1 MTNKEELPVEEGSK
15 QAPEHFYIKI
25 TADGPYFVYGNP
37 PIDQEIIMP
46 NAEGSSWVYQ
56 KGKHFETSEAPVHL
70 CRCGHSKHKPF
81 CDGSHK
87 HADWDPRETAPHS
100 PLLEDADE
108 IEGPTMVLGD
118 NEKYCAFARFCDA
131 RGRIWNLVER
141 AETEEERELVRRE
154 AGHCP
159 SGRLVVW
166 DKETEEVFE
175 PPFDFVRSGYRVGV
189 AHCNFQLRGVESEED
204 EELVRREAEKYG
216 VPWYNKRFD
225 TKGEM
230 ERTGESMEM
239 AARRL
244 RYAWFDELSREHGYT
259 VVAIAHHIDDSIET
273 FFINLLRGTG
283 LRGLTGIT
291 THAGKLIRPLMF
303 ASRKDILEYA
313 VAQHIPYRE
322 DSSNRSTKYLRNKIR
337 LGLVP
342 RIKEISPKFTD
353 LMRQNI
359 GRLTDAQLF
368 INHGIQ
374 RIREEVITTENGID
388 TIHID
393 RIDRAFPLNFVIFE
407 LLNSTYSFKGD
418 VSDALVR
425 ALEQN
430 SGTGKRFYSKSHVA
444 YIDRGRIMVT
454 PIPADDP
461 CQVQVEAGAP
471 RCYCGNS
478 VLYFELRDIDDI
490 QGFGVPEH
498 IAQVDADKLKYPLT
512 VRRWQ
517 EGDWFIPY
525 GMSGRKKVSDY
536 LIDHKVPLPE
546 KARQFVLLSGDEIV
560 WLVGRRI
567 DDRYRLTAETE
578 NVLRITKEII

>member
-1 MTNKEELPVEEGSK
+1 
-15 QAPEHFYIKI
+15 
-25 TADGPYFVYGNP
+25 
-37 PIDQEIIMP
+37 
-46 NAEGSSWVYQ
+46 
-56 KGKHFETSEAPVHL
+56 
-70 CRCGHSKHKPF
+70 
-81 CDGSHK
+81 
-87 HADWDPRETAPHS
+87 
-100 PLLEDADE
+100 
-108 IEGPTMVLGD
+108 
-118 NEKYCAFARFCDA
+118 
-131 RGRIWNLVER
+131 
-141 AETEEERELVRRE
+141 
-154 AGHCP
+154 
-159 SGRLVVW
+159 
-166 DKETEEVFE
+166 
-175 PPFDFVRSGYRVGV
+175 
-189 AHCNFQLRGVESEED
+189 
-204 EELVRREAEKYG
+204 
-216 VPWYNKRFD
+216 
-225 TKGEM
+225 
-230 ERTGESMEM
+230 MEM

-313 VAQHIPYRE
+313 VAQHIPYRRFVE
-322 DSSNRSTKYLRNKIR
+322 PLDQIPAQQDPPGTRTPHQ
-337 LGLVP
+337 GDQ
-342 RIKEISPKFTD
+342 PKFTD

-359 GRLTDAQLF
+359 GRLTRRAALHQPRHPAHPRRGHHHRKRDRHDPHRPYRPGFPAEFRNLRTAQLDLF
-368 INHGIQ
+368 VQ
-374 RIREEVITTENGID
+374 RRRVG
-388 TIHID
+388 
-393 RIDRAFPLNFVIFE
+393 R
-407 LLNSTYSFKGD
+407 
-418 VSDALVR
+418 LVR

>member
-1 MTNKEELPVEEGSK
+1 MTGNAGSFFKNPVVGREEAERLSALYPDMPHYP
-15 QAPEHFYIKI
+15 A
-25 TADGPYFVYGNP
+25 ADPSQVKLAAGWL
-37 PIDQEIIMP
+37 IDR
-46 NAEGSSWVYQ
+46 AGL
-56 KGKHFETSEAPVHL
+56 K
-70 CRCGHSKHKPF
+70 GHSEGRVGIH
-81 CDGSHK
+81 
-87 HADWDPRETAPHS
+87 PRQALVIINLGGATGT
-100 PLLEDADE
+100 E
-108 IEGPTMVLGD
+108 IV
-118 NEKYCAFARFCDA
+118 AFARKVQEQVKENA
-131 RGRIWNLVER
+131 SAWRSNPKSIYYKNHKALPMNLLDNFQR
-141 AETEEERELVRRE
+141 YIRRNELAAPEDFILLTV
-154 AGHCP
+154 
-159 SGRLVVW
+159 SGGVDSMVMLSL
-166 DKETEEVFE
+166 
-175 PPFDFVRSGYRVGV
+175 FVRSGYRVGV

-313 VAQHIPYRE
+313 VAQHILPGRFVEPLDQIPAQQDPPGTRTPHQGDQPQVHRPDASEHRPSDRRAALHQPRHPAHPRRGHHHRKRDRHDPHRPYRPGFPAE
-322 DSSNRSTKYLRNKIR
+322 FRNLR
-337 LGLVP
+337 
-342 RIKEISPKFTD
+342 T
-353 LMRQNI
+353 
-359 GRLTDAQLF
+359 AQLDLF
-368 INHGIQ
+368 VQ
-374 RIREEVITTENGID
+374 RRRVG
-388 TIHID
+388 
-393 RIDRAFPLNFVIFE
+393 R
-407 LLNSTYSFKGD
+407 
-418 VSDALVR
+418 
-425 ALEQN
+425 
-430 SGTGKRFYSKSHVA
+430 SGQG
-444 YIDRGRIMVT
+444 
-454 PIPADDP
+454 
-461 CQVQVEAGAP
+461 AGAELRHGQAVLLQIPRGVHRQGTDYGNPDPGGRPLPGAGRGGRP

>member
-1 MTNKEELPVEEGSK
+1 M
-15 QAPEHFYIKI
+15 A
-25 TADGPYFVYGNP
+25 
-37 PIDQEIIMP
+37 
-46 NAEGSSWVYQ
+46 
-56 KGKHFETSEAPVHL
+56 
-70 CRCGHSKHKPF
+70 
-81 CDGSHK
+81 
-87 HADWDPRETAPHS
+87 
-100 PLLEDADE
+100 LLEAFQRYVAENDLATHDDR
-108 IEGPTMVLGD
+108 ILLTVSGGVDSMVMLSL
-118 NEKYCAFARFCDA
+118 F
-131 RGRIWNLVER
+131 
-141 AETEEERELVRRE
+141 T
-154 AGHCP
+154 
-159 SGRLVVW
+159 
-166 DKETEEVFE
+166 
-175 PPFDFVRSGYRVGV
+175 RSGYSVGV
-189 AHCNFQLRGVESEED
+189 AHCNFQLRGAESDED
-204 EELVRREAEKYG
+204 EVLVEEEAKKYG
-216 VPWYNKRFD
+216 VEFYNKRFE
-225 TKGEM
+225 TTAEM

-244 RYAWFDELSREHGYT
+244 RYAWFDTLSRGQGYT
-259 VVAIAHHIDDSIET
+259 AVAIAHHADDSIET

-283 LRGLTGIT
+283 LRGLTGIST
-291 THAGKLIRPLMF
+291 QVGRIIRPLMF
-303 ASRKDILEYA
+303 ASRKEILEYA
-313 VAQHIPYRE
+313 VANRIPFRE

-471 RCYCGNS
+471 RCATSTISRASAYPNTSPRWMPTNS
-478 VLYFELRDIDDI
+478 NTRSRC
-490 QGFGVPEH
+490 
-498 IAQVDADKLKYPLT
+498 AA
-512 VRRWQ
+512 
-517 EGDWFIPY
+517 
-525 GMSGRKKVSDY
+525 
-536 LIDHKVPLPE
+536 
-546 KARQFVLLSGDEIV
+546 
-560 WLVGRRI
+560 GRRGTGSFP
-567 DDRYRLTAETE
+567 TACPAARRSAT
-578 NVLRITKEII
+578 T

>member
-1 MTNKEELPVEEGSK
+1 MNLLDNFQRYIRRNELA
-15 QAPEHFYIKI
+15 APEDFI
-25 TADGPYFVYGNP
+25 
-37 PIDQEIIMP
+37 
-46 NAEGSSWVYQ
+46 
-56 KGKHFETSEAPVHL
+56 
-70 CRCGHSKHKPF
+70 
-81 CDGSHK
+81 
-87 HADWDPRETAPHS
+87 
-100 PLLEDADE
+100 LLTVSGGVDS
-108 IEGPTMVLGD
+108 MVMLS
-118 NEKYCAFARFCDA
+118 
-131 RGRIWNLVER
+131 L
-141 AETEEERELVRRE
+141 
-154 AGHCP
+154 
-159 SGRLVVW
+159 
-166 DKETEEVFE
+166 
-175 PPFDFVRSGYRVGV
+175 FVRSGYRVGV

-425 ALEQN
+425 ALELRHGQAVLLQIPRGVHRP
-430 SGTGKRFYSKSHVA
+430 GTDYGNPDPGGRPLPGA
-444 YIDRGRIMVT
+444 GRGGRPALLLRQLGALLRAARHRRYPGLRRT
-454 PIPADDP
+454 RTHRPGGCRQTQIPAH
-461 CQVQVEAGAP
+461 GAP
-471 RCYCGNS
+471 LAGGGLVHS
-478 VLYFELRDIDDI
+478 LR
-490 QGFGVPEH
+490 H
-498 IAQVDADKLKYPLT
+498 
-512 VRRWQ
+512 VRPQ
-517 EGDWFIPY
+517 EGQ
-525 GMSGRKKVSDY
+525 R
-536 LIDHKVPLPE
+536 LP
-546 KARQFVLLSGDEIV
+546 
-560 WLVGRRI
+560 
-567 DDRYRLTAETE
+567 DRP
-578 NVLRITKEII
+578 

>member
-1 MTNKEELPVEEGSK
+1 
-15 QAPEHFYIKI
+15 
-25 TADGPYFVYGNP
+25 
-37 PIDQEIIMP
+37 
-46 NAEGSSWVYQ
+46 
-56 KGKHFETSEAPVHL
+56 
-70 CRCGHSKHKPF
+70 
-81 CDGSHK
+81 
-87 HADWDPRETAPHS
+87 
-100 PLLEDADE
+100 
-108 IEGPTMVLGD
+108 
-118 NEKYCAFARFCDA
+118 
-131 RGRIWNLVER
+131 
-141 AETEEERELVRRE
+141 
-154 AGHCP
+154 
-159 SGRLVVW
+159 
-166 DKETEEVFE
+166 
-175 PPFDFVRSGYRVGV
+175 
-189 AHCNFQLRGVESEED
+189 
-204 EELVRREAEKYG
+204 
-216 VPWYNKRFD
+216 
-225 TKGEM
+225 
-230 ERTGESMEM
+230 
-239 AARRL
+239 
-244 RYAWFDELSREHGYT
+244 

-471 RCYCGNS
+471 RQLGA
-478 VLYFELRDIDDI
+478 LLRAAR
-490 QGFGVPEH
+490 H
-498 IAQVDADKLKYPLT
+498 RRYPGLRRT
-512 VRRWQ
+512 RTHRPGGCRQTQIPAHGAPLAGGGLVHSLRHVRPQ
-517 EGDWFIPY
+517 EGQ
-525 GMSGRKKVSDY
+525 R
-536 LIDHKVPLPE
+536 LP
-546 KARQFVLLSGDEIV
+546 
-560 WLVGRRI
+560 
-567 DDRYRLTAETE
+567 DRP
-578 NVLRITKEII
+578 

>member
-1 MTNKEELPVEEGSK
+1 METYGLEQLGIVNTAAVYRNLTPAQLTEHALRRGEGILSATGALVVKTGKYTGRSANDKFIVDTPAVHDDIAWGKVNRPMEKEKFDAIFAKVTAYLQNKEVYVFDGFAGADPKYTKSFRIVNELA
-15 QAPEHFYIKI
+15 APEDFI
-25 TADGPYFVYGNP
+25 
-37 PIDQEIIMP
+37 
-46 NAEGSSWVYQ
+46 
-56 KGKHFETSEAPVHL
+56 
-70 CRCGHSKHKPF
+70 
-81 CDGSHK
+81 
-87 HADWDPRETAPHS
+87 
-100 PLLEDADE
+100 LLTVSGGVDS
-108 IEGPTMVLGD
+108 MVMLS
-118 NEKYCAFARFCDA
+118 
-131 RGRIWNLVER
+131 L
-141 AETEEERELVRRE
+141 
-154 AGHCP
+154 
-159 SGRLVVW
+159 
-166 DKETEEVFE
+166 
-175 PPFDFVRSGYRVGV
+175 FVRSGYRVGV